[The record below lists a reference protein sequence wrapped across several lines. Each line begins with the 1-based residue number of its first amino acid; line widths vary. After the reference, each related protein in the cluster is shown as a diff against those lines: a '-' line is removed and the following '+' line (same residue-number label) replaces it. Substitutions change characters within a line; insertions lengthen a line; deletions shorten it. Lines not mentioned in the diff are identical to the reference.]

1 MEDREKR
8 HKDRARLKQNNQML
22 KALIK
27 HFKVDMKVYPG
38 SEDEWS
44 DLGSE
49 GDVFAPDEGEEVESD
64 PTENEGDD
72 PSF

>member
-1 MEDREKR
+1 
-8 HKDRARLKQNNQML
+8 ML

-27 HFKVDMKVYPG
+27 HFEVDMQVYPG
-38 SEDEWS
+38 SEDELS

-49 GDVFAPDEGEEVESD
+49 GDVLAPDEGEEVESLA
-64 PTENEGDD
+64 EYVGDD